1 MGCEGIPYLLAGM
14 EKTMNSFM
22 NNYLDGV
29 KVIST
34 PSYVVRKGL
43 FVDEESLE
51 NQSPGSLIYS
61 EGDIGDNAIRRLDKG
76 SITDHN
82 ILDITI
88 KVASQLTGIS
98 EYNLGVSAKE
108 RTATGANAVTQSSQK
123 RLSPFLETFVG
134 VVSRIANMWLILMRK
149 NWTEEKF
156 LIVTG
161 AETGRNLKN
170 KDLVGATAITLN
182 MDSMFAVIQD
192 LAYKKILEVYGQTK
206 GTGLVNEDEI
216 IKEIIRVLGYDS
228 KRFVPIDAPK
238 VTTPPELAAPPVV
251 MPE

>member
-1 MGCEGIPYLLAGM
+1 M
-14 EKTMNSFM
+14 
-22 NNYLDGV
+22 
-29 KVIST
+29 
-34 PSYVVRKGL
+34 
-43 FVDEESLE
+43 
-51 NQSPGSLIYS
+51 
-61 EGDIGDNAIRRLDKG
+61 
-76 SITDHN
+76 TDYN

-170 KDLVGATAITLN
+170 KDLVGATAISLN
-182 MDSMFAVIQD
+182 FDSMFAVIQD

-216 IKEIIRVLGYDS
+216 IKEIIRVL
-228 KRFVPIDAPK
+228 
-238 VTTPPELAAPPVV
+238 
-251 MPE
+251 